1 MRHACMVAGPALA
14 LECAVRHLGGSP
26 LVRQDEGHTLFPVEP
41 RHGAAHTP
49 EPPTEQANAN
59 IDRTLHGNRDE
70 VKRNLL
76 TGFAKLR
83 DDADCAIQKQRVAL
97 ATQGGPN
104 GSNPGVGQR

>member
-1 MRHACMVAGPALA
+1 MYDKMKGIPFFQWSRVMAP
-14 LECAVRHLGGSP
+14 P
-26 LVRQDEGHTLFPVEP
+26 
-41 RHGAAHTP
+41 TP

-104 GSNPGVGQR
+104 GFNPGVGQR